1 MKKTLLTLAMLALA
15 LTGVQAGVVINEENF
30 PDENFRW
37 EMENNAD
44 ADHDGFL
51 SDEEIA
57 AVNDYFL
64 RLSDVVNFKG
74 IEYFYDGLK
83 HLLIGGLNSPDPYTV
98 TNLDISKFKVLESIE
113 ISDYPYF
120 TSLDFSKNTTLKS
133 ILLHFLQ
140 SLTTVQLPA
149 GLETLR
155 IDGTPNVT
163 SLDLTPCKN
172 SLVQLFLWF
181 GGVKELDLSN
191 YKALTDISVTG
202 NSAEERYPL
211 TSLNVS
217 GCDNLGNVSLDATT
231 IETVTMKDLESLHNL
246 NISYNEIKTLK
257 VENCPLL
264 SGIECNENDLSS
276 LNIKKCPVLW
286 LLRADNNRM
295 KELIIDES
303 PRLTLIEAANNQL
316 MWLDMSNVEKDVSTE
331 DATFKVDNQTPY
343 VQAVK
348 ISPTEVGLRVH
359 ERLDVS
365 RVLNLRA
372 KGLAMTPKEIF
383 VDGIRYFVFYNN
395 GPDTPNLVGSDCGY
409 EYETKWPYKW
419 IEENSKDNNLPV
431 TLNVASWTKHQAFL
445 TLSESRV
452 EGKYGEPAPAAPT
465 VTRSQDYDGKIT
477 FSSSDESVVKVD
489 PDTGVLT
496 VTGAGTAIISVKGAE
511 TDYRLAPAVK
521 TYTVYIEKATPV
533 IAFPATEINAVY
545 GETVPLNQLTVTWYE
560 GTVTYASANEKKA
573 TVTAE
578 GVVTTKGAG
587 DVIIKGIAPETRNFK
602 RGEVTYVLHIDR
614 ARPAF
619 SFAEANVT
627 AVLGEAVPENKL
639 TVGLYDGEVTYAS
652 SDEAI
657 AMVDANGVVTMK
669 APGQVIIT
677 ATGAETENCYEAQKA
692 QYSLTVN
699 DPSGISEIVN
709 GQSANRKYFDL
720 QGRRIIGSAAR
731 KGMYVVDGKKVIVK

>member
-15 LTGVQAGVVINEENF
+15 LTGAKASVVINSTNF
-30 PDENFRW
+30 PDENFRAQVA
-37 EMENNAD
+37 EAFD
-44 ADHDGFL
+44 SDGDGTI
-51 SDEEIA
+51 SDEEMEA
-57 AVNDYFL
+57 NGGHH
-64 RLSDVVNFKG
+64 NFDRVSNLKG
-74 IEYFYDGLK
+74 IE
-83 HLLIGGLNSPDPYTV
+83 LLTSITELQIINYPGEPGITTFDYALPNLLWLEFQDQVGTLTTV
-98 TNLDISKFKVLESIE
+98 DASKCTNLESFGVIE
-113 ISDYPYF
+113 NPAGLSTLKLPSSLKSLNLCYAPLIKTFDPKQFPNLQTMSLLGNTGITD
-120 TSLDFSKNTTLKS
+120 LDFSGHKS
-133 ILLHFLQ
+133 IQNISVVGYDKPYQLNSLNMVNCPELTNIDIKVCTIK
-140 SLTTVQLPA
+140 SLTFKSLPEMLSILVYESDITNMLVDDLSQLGSIEAHNNVLGTLTLNNLPA
-149 GLETLR
+149 IYGLSCE
-155 IDGTPNVT
+155 
-163 SLDLTPCKN
+163 
-172 SLVQLFLWF
+172 
-181 GGVKELDLSN
+181 SN
-191 YKALTDISVTG
+191 KLQT
-202 NSAEERYPL
+202 
-211 TSLNVS
+211 
-217 GCDNLGNVSLDATT
+217 
-231 IETVTMKDLESLHNL
+231 
-246 NISYNEIKTLK
+246 
-257 VENCPLL
+257 
-264 SGIECNENDLSS
+264 
-276 LNIKKCPVLW
+276 
-286 LLRADNNRM
+286 
-295 KELIIDES
+295 LIIDKCPGMNGINAEHN
-303 PRLTLIEAANNQL
+303 RL
-316 MWLDMSNVEKDVSTE
+316 MWLDLQDVKKNGTDENSLKIDDQQPT
-331 DATFKVDNQTPY
+331 
-343 VQAVK
+343 VQVVK
-348 ISPTEVGLRVH
+348 ISPTETGLLVH
-359 ERLDVS
+359 ERFDVS

-409 EYETKWPYKW
+409 EYETKWPYPW
-419 IEENSKDNNLPV
+419 VDGNTKDNNLPV

-445 TLSESRV
+445 MLSESRV

-545 GETVPLNQLTVTWYE
+545 GETVPLNLLTVTWYE

-578 GVVTTKGAG
+578 GVVTTLGAG

-602 RGEVTYVLHIDR
+602 RGEVTYVVHIDR

-657 AMVDANGVVTMK
+657 ATVDANGVVTTK

-692 QYSLTVN
+692 QYLLTVA
-699 DPSGISEIVN
+699 DPSGIGEIVN

-720 QGRRIIGSAAR
+720 QGRRIIGCAAR

>member
-15 LTGVQAGVVINEENF
+15 LTGAKASVVINSTNF
-30 PDENFRW
+30 PDENFRAQVA
-37 EMENNAD
+37 EAFD
-44 ADHDGFL
+44 SDGDGTI
-51 SDEEIA
+51 SDEEMEA
-57 AVNDYFL
+57 NGGHH
-64 RLSDVVNFKG
+64 NFDRVSNLKG
-74 IEYFYDGLK
+74 IELLTSITELQIINYPDEPGLTTFDYE
-83 HLLIGGLNSPDPYTV
+83 LP
-98 TNLDISKFKVLESIE
+98 NLHWLEFQ
-113 ISDYPYF
+113 D
-120 TSLDFSKNTTLKS
+120 
-133 ILLHFLQ
+133 Q
-140 SLTTVQLPA
+140 VGSLTTVDATKCTNLEDFGVIENPA
-149 GLETLR
+149 GLSTLKLPSSLKSLNLCYAPL
-155 IDGTPNVT
+155 IKTFDPKQFPNLQT
-163 SLDLTPCKN
+163 MSLLGNTGITDLDFSGHKSIQNISVVGYDKPYQLN
-172 SLVQLFLWF
+172 SLNMVNCP
-181 GGVKELDLSN
+181 ELTNIDIKVCTIKSLTFKSLPEMLSILVYESDITNMLVDDLSQLGSIEAHN
-191 YKALTDISVTG
+191 NVLDTLT
-202 NSAEERYPL
+202 
-211 TSLNVS
+211 LN
-217 GCDNLGNVSLDATT
+217 NLPAIYGLSC
-231 IETVTMKDLESLHNL
+231 ESNKLQ
-246 NISYNEIKTLK
+246 T
-257 VENCPLL
+257 
-264 SGIECNENDLSS
+264 
-276 LNIKKCPVLW
+276 
-286 LLRADNNRM
+286 
-295 KELIIDES
+295 LIIDKCPGMNGINAEHN
-303 PRLTLIEAANNQL
+303 RL
-316 MWLDMSNVEKDVSTE
+316 MWLDLQDVKKNGTDENSLKIDDQQPT
-331 DATFKVDNQTPY
+331 

-348 ISPTEVGLRVH
+348 ISPTETGLLVH
-359 ERLDVS
+359 ERFDVS

-372 KGLAMTPKEIF
+372 KGIAQTPRETT

-409 EYETKWPYKW
+409 EYETKWPYPW
-419 IEENSKDNNLPV
+419 VDGNTKDNNLPV

-496 VTGAGTAIISVKGAE
+496 VVGAGTAIISVKGAE

-521 TYTVYIEKATPV
+521 TYTVYIEKATPG

-602 RGEVTYVLHIDR
+602 RGEVTYVLHIDK

-619 SFAEANVT
+619 SFAKANVT

-657 AMVDANGVVTMK
+657 ATVDANGVVTTK

-677 ATGAETENCYEAQKA
+677 ATGTETENCYEAQKA

-699 DPSGISEIVN
+699 DPSGIGEIVN

-720 QGRRIIGSAAR
+720 QGRRIISSAVK

>member
-15 LTGVQAGVVINEENF
+15 LTGAKASVVINSTNF
-30 PDENFRW
+30 PDENFRAQVA
-37 EMENNAD
+37 EAFD
-44 ADHDGFL
+44 SDGDGTI
-51 SDEEIA
+51 SDEEMEA
-57 AVNDYFL
+57 NGGHH
-64 RLSDVVNFKG
+64 NFDRVSNLKG
-74 IEYFYDGLK
+74 IELLTSITELQIINYPDEPGLTTFDYE
-83 HLLIGGLNSPDPYTV
+83 LP
-98 TNLDISKFKVLESIE
+98 NLHWLEFH
-113 ISDYPYF
+113 DMVG
-120 TSLDFSKNTTLKS
+120 
-133 ILLHFLQ
+133 
-140 SLTTVQLPA
+140 SLTTVDATKCTNLEDFGVIENPA
-149 GLETLR
+149 GLSTLKLPSSLKSLNLCYAPL
-155 IDGTPNVT
+155 IKTFDPKQFPNLQT
-163 SLDLTPCKN
+163 MSLLGNTGITDLDFSGHKSIQNISVVGYDKPYQLN
-172 SLVQLFLWF
+172 SLNMVNCP
-181 GGVKELDLSN
+181 ELTNIDIKVCTIKSLTFKSLPEMLSILVYESDITNMLVDDLSQLGSIEAHN
-191 YKALTDISVTG
+191 NVLGTLT
-202 NSAEERYPL
+202 
-211 TSLNVS
+211 LN
-217 GCDNLGNVSLDATT
+217 NLPAIYGLSC
-231 IETVTMKDLESLHNL
+231 ESNKLQ
-246 NISYNEIKTLK
+246 T
-257 VENCPLL
+257 
-264 SGIECNENDLSS
+264 
-276 LNIKKCPVLW
+276 
-286 LLRADNNRM
+286 
-295 KELIIDES
+295 LIIDKCPGMNGINAEHN
-303 PRLTLIEAANNQL
+303 RL
-316 MWLDMSNVEKDVSTE
+316 MWLDLQDVKKNGTDENSLKIDDQQPT
-331 DATFKVDNQTPY
+331 

-348 ISPTEVGLRVH
+348 ISPTETGLLVH
-359 ERLDVS
+359 ERFDVS

-409 EYETKWPYKW
+409 EYETKWPYPW
-419 IEENSKDNNLPV
+419 VDGNTKDNNLPV

-560 GTVTYASANEKKA
+560 GTETYASANEKKA

-578 GVVTTKGAG
+578 GVVTTLGAG

-602 RGEVTYVLHIDR
+602 RGEVTYVVHIDR

-657 AMVDANGVVTMK
+657 ATVDANGMVTTK

-692 QYSLTVN
+692 QYSLTVT
-699 DPSGISEIVN
+699 DPSGIGEIVN

-720 QGRRIIGSAAR
+720 QGRRIISSAVK

>member
-15 LTGVQAGVVINEENF
+15 LTGAKASVVINSTNF
-30 PDENFRW
+30 PDENFRAQVA
-37 EMENNAD
+37 EAFD
-44 ADHDGFL
+44 SDGDGTI
-51 SDEEIA
+51 SDEEMEA
-57 AVNDYFL
+57 NGGHH
-64 RLSDVVNFKG
+64 NFDRVSNLKG
-74 IEYFYDGLK
+74 IE
-83 HLLIGGLNSPDPYTV
+83 LLTSITELQIINYPGEPGITTFDYALPNLLWLEFQDQVGTLTTV
-98 TNLDISKFKVLESIE
+98 DASKCTNLESFGVIE
-113 ISDYPYF
+113 NPAGLSTLKLPSSLKSLNLCYAPLIKTFDPKQFPNLQTMSLLGNTGITD
-120 TSLDFSKNTTLKS
+120 LDFSGHKS
-133 ILLHFLQ
+133 IQNISVVGYDKPYQLNSLNMVNCPELTNIDIKVCTIK
-140 SLTTVQLPA
+140 SLTFKSLPEMLSILVYESDITNMLVDDLSQLGSIEAHNNVLGTLTLNNLPA
-149 GLETLR
+149 IYGLSCE
-155 IDGTPNVT
+155 
-163 SLDLTPCKN
+163 
-172 SLVQLFLWF
+172 
-181 GGVKELDLSN
+181 SN
-191 YKALTDISVTG
+191 KLQT
-202 NSAEERYPL
+202 
-211 TSLNVS
+211 
-217 GCDNLGNVSLDATT
+217 
-231 IETVTMKDLESLHNL
+231 
-246 NISYNEIKTLK
+246 
-257 VENCPLL
+257 
-264 SGIECNENDLSS
+264 
-276 LNIKKCPVLW
+276 
-286 LLRADNNRM
+286 
-295 KELIIDES
+295 LIIDKCPGMNGINAEHN
-303 PRLTLIEAANNQL
+303 RL
-316 MWLDMSNVEKDVSTE
+316 MWLDLQDVKKNGTDENSLKIDDQQPT
-331 DATFKVDNQTPY
+331 

-348 ISPTEVGLRVH
+348 ISPTETGLLVH
-359 ERLDVS
+359 ERFDVS

-372 KGLAMTPKEIF
+372 KGIAQTPRETT
-383 VDGIRYFVFYNN
+383 VDGIRYFVFYDN

-409 EYETKWPYKW
+409 EYETKWPYPW
-419 IEENSKDNNLPV
+419 VDGNTKDNNLPV

-602 RGEVTYVLHIDR
+602 RGEVTYVLHIDK

-619 SFAEANVT
+619 SFAKANVT

-657 AMVDANGVVTMK
+657 ATVDANGVVTTK
-669 APGQVIIT
+669 VLGQVIIT

-692 QYSLTVN
+692 QYLLTVA
-699 DPSGISEIVN
+699 DPSGIGEIVN

-720 QGRRIIGSAAR
+720 QGRRIISSAVK

>member
-15 LTGVQAGVVINEENF
+15 LTGAKASVVINSTNF
-30 PDENFRW
+30 PDENFRAQVA
-37 EMENNAD
+37 EAFD
-44 ADHDGFL
+44 SDGDGTI
-51 SDEEIA
+51 SDEEMEA
-57 AVNDYFL
+57 NGGHH
-64 RLSDVVNFKG
+64 NFDRVSNLKG
-74 IEYFYDGLK
+74 IELLTSIIELQIINYPDEPGLTTFDYE
-83 HLLIGGLNSPDPYTV
+83 LP
-98 TNLDISKFKVLESIE
+98 NLHWLEFQ
-113 ISDYPYF
+113 D
-120 TSLDFSKNTTLKS
+120 
-133 ILLHFLQ
+133 Q
-140 SLTTVQLPA
+140 VGSLTTVDATKCTNLEDFGVIENPA
-149 GLETLR
+149 GLSTLKLPSSLKSLNLCYAPL
-155 IDGTPNVT
+155 IKTFDPKQFPNLQT
-163 SLDLTPCKN
+163 MSLLGNTGITDLDFSGHKSIQNISVVGYDKPYQLN
-172 SLVQLFLWF
+172 SLNMVNCP
-181 GGVKELDLSN
+181 ELTNIDIKVCTIKSLTFKSLPEMLSILVYESDITNMLVDDLSQLGSIEAHN
-191 YKALTDISVTG
+191 NVLGTLT
-202 NSAEERYPL
+202 
-211 TSLNVS
+211 LN
-217 GCDNLGNVSLDATT
+217 NLPAIYELSC
-231 IETVTMKDLESLHNL
+231 ESNKLQ
-246 NISYNEIKTLK
+246 T
-257 VENCPLL
+257 
-264 SGIECNENDLSS
+264 
-276 LNIKKCPVLW
+276 
-286 LLRADNNRM
+286 
-295 KELIIDES
+295 LIIDKCPGMNAINAEHN
-303 PRLTLIEAANNQL
+303 RL
-316 MWLDMSNVEKDVSTE
+316 MWLDLQDVKKNGTDENSLKIDDQQPT
-331 DATFKVDNQTPY
+331 

-348 ISPTEVGLRVH
+348 ISPTETGLLVH
-359 ERLDVS
+359 ERFDVS

-372 KGLAMTPKEIF
+372 KGIAQTPRETT
-383 VDGIRYFVFYNN
+383 VDGIRYFVFYDN

-409 EYETKWPYKW
+409 EYETKWPYPW
-419 IEENSKDNNLPV
+419 VDGNTKDNNLPV

-560 GTVTYASANEKKA
+560 GTVTYASTNEKKA

-602 RGEVTYVLHIDR
+602 RGEVTYVVHIDR

-657 AMVDANGVVTMK
+657 ATVDANGVVTTK

-692 QYSLTVN
+692 QYSLTVT
-699 DPSGISEIVN
+699 DPSGIGEIVN

-720 QGRRIIGSAAR
+720 QGRRIISSAVK

>member
-15 LTGVQAGVVINEENF
+15 LTGAKASVVINSTNF
-30 PDENFRW
+30 PDENFRAQVA
-37 EMENNAD
+37 EAFD
-44 ADHDGFL
+44 SDGDGTI
-51 SDEEIA
+51 SDEEMEA
-57 AVNDYFL
+57 NGGHH
-64 RLSDVVNFKG
+64 NFDRVSNLKG
-74 IEYFYDGLK
+74 IELLTSITELQIINYPDEPGLTTFDYE
-83 HLLIGGLNSPDPYTV
+83 LP
-98 TNLDISKFKVLESIE
+98 NLHWLEFQ
-113 ISDYPYF
+113 D
-120 TSLDFSKNTTLKS
+120 
-133 ILLHFLQ
+133 Q
-140 SLTTVQLPA
+140 VGSLTTVDATKCTNLEDFGVIENPA
-149 GLETLR
+149 GLSTLKLPSSLKSLNLCYAPL
-155 IDGTPNVT
+155 IKTFDPKQFPNLQT
-163 SLDLTPCKN
+163 MSLLGNTGITDLDFSGHKSIQNISVVGYDKPYQLN
-172 SLVQLFLWF
+172 SLNMVNCP
-181 GGVKELDLSN
+181 ELTNIDIKVCTIKSLTFKSLPEMLSILVYESDITNMLVDDLSQLGSIEAHN
-191 YKALTDISVTG
+191 NVLGTLT
-202 NSAEERYPL
+202 
-211 TSLNVS
+211 LN
-217 GCDNLGNVSLDATT
+217 NLPAIYGLSC
-231 IETVTMKDLESLHNL
+231 ESNKLQ
-246 NISYNEIKTLK
+246 T
-257 VENCPLL
+257 
-264 SGIECNENDLSS
+264 
-276 LNIKKCPVLW
+276 
-286 LLRADNNRM
+286 
-295 KELIIDES
+295 LIIDKCPGMNGINAEHN
-303 PRLTLIEAANNQL
+303 RL
-316 MWLDMSNVEKDVSTE
+316 MWLDLQDVKKNGTDENSLKIDDQQPT
-331 DATFKVDNQTPY
+331 

-348 ISPTEVGLRVH
+348 ISPTETGLLVH
-359 ERLDVS
+359 ERFDVS

-372 KGLAMTPKEIF
+372 KGIAQTPRETT
-383 VDGIRYFVFYNN
+383 VDGIRYFVFYDN

-409 EYETKWPYKW
+409 EYETKWPYPW
-419 IEENSKDNNLPV
+419 VDGNTKDNNLPV

-521 TYTVYIEKATPV
+521 TYTVYIEKAKPV

-602 RGEVTYVLHIDR
+602 RGEVTYVVHIDR

-627 AVLGEAVPENKL
+627 AVLGDAVPENKL
-639 TVGLYDGEVTYAS
+639 TVGLYDGEVTFAC

-657 AMVDANGVVTMK
+657 ATVDANGVVTTK

>member
-15 LTGVQAGVVINEENF
+15 LTGAQASVVVNSTNF
-30 PDENFRW
+30 PDENFRAQVA
-37 EMENNAD
+37 EAFD
-44 ADHDGFL
+44 SDGDGTI
-51 SDEEIA
+51 SDEEMEA
-57 AVNDYFL
+57 NGGHH
-64 RLSDVVNFKG
+64 NFDRVSNLKG
-74 IEYFYDGLK
+74 IELLTSITELQIINYPDEPGLTTFDYE
-83 HLLIGGLNSPDPYTV
+83 LQ
-98 TNLDISKFKVLESIE
+98 NLHWLEFQ
-113 ISDYPYF
+113 D
-120 TSLDFSKNTTLKS
+120 
-133 ILLHFLQ
+133 Q
-140 SLTTVQLPA
+140 VGSLTTVDATKCTNLEDFGVIENPA
-149 GLETLR
+149 GLSTLKLPSSLKSLNLCYAPL
-155 IDGTPNVT
+155 IKTFDPKQFPNLQT
-163 SLDLTPCKN
+163 MSLLGNTGITDLDFSGHKSIQNISVVGYDKPYQLN
-172 SLVQLFLWF
+172 SLNMVNCP
-181 GGVKELDLSN
+181 ELTNIDIKVCTIKSLTFKSLPEMLSILVYESDITNMLVDDLSQLGSIEAHN
-191 YKALTDISVTG
+191 NVLGTLT
-202 NSAEERYPL
+202 
-211 TSLNVS
+211 LN
-217 GCDNLGNVSLDATT
+217 NLPAIYGLSC
-231 IETVTMKDLESLHNL
+231 ESNKLQ
-246 NISYNEIKTLK
+246 T
-257 VENCPLL
+257 
-264 SGIECNENDLSS
+264 
-276 LNIKKCPVLW
+276 
-286 LLRADNNRM
+286 
-295 KELIIDES
+295 LIIDKCPGMNGINAEHN
-303 PRLTLIEAANNQL
+303 RL
-316 MWLDMSNVEKDVSTE
+316 MWLDLQDVKKNGTDENSLKIDDQQPT
-331 DATFKVDNQTPY
+331 

-348 ISPTEVGLRVH
+348 ISPTETGLLVH
-359 ERLDVS
+359 ERFDVS

-409 EYETKWPYKW
+409 EYETKWPYPW
-419 IEENSKDNNLPV
+419 VDGNTKDNNLPV
-431 TLNVASWTKHQAFL
+431 TLNVTSWTKHQAFL

-578 GVVTTKGAG
+578 GVVTTLGAG

-602 RGEVTYVLHIDR
+602 RGEVTYVVHIDR

-657 AMVDANGVVTMK
+657 ATVDANGVVTTK

-699 DPSGISEIVN
+699 DPSGIGEIVN

-720 QGRRIIGSAAR
+720 QGRRIISSAVK

>member
-15 LTGVQAGVVINEENF
+15 LTGAKASVVINSTNF
-30 PDENFRW
+30 PDENFRAQVA
-37 EMENNAD
+37 EAFD
-44 ADHDGFL
+44 SDGDGTI
-51 SDEEIA
+51 SDEEMEA
-57 AVNDYFL
+57 NGGHH
-64 RLSDVVNFKG
+64 NFDRVSNLKG
-74 IEYFYDGLK
+74 IELLTSITELQIINYPDEPGLTTFDYE
-83 HLLIGGLNSPDPYTV
+83 LP
-98 TNLDISKFKVLESIE
+98 NLHWLEFQ
-113 ISDYPYF
+113 D
-120 TSLDFSKNTTLKS
+120 
-133 ILLHFLQ
+133 Q
-140 SLTTVQLPA
+140 VGSLTTVDATKCTNLEDFGVIENPA
-149 GLETLR
+149 GLSTLKLPSSLKSLNLCYAPL
-155 IDGTPNVT
+155 IKTFDPKQFPNLQT
-163 SLDLTPCKN
+163 MSLLGNTGITDLDFSGHKSIQNISVVGYDKPYQLN
-172 SLVQLFLWF
+172 SLNMVNCP
-181 GGVKELDLSN
+181 ELTNIDIKVCTIKSLTFKSLPEMLSILVYESDITNMLVDDLSQLGSIEAHN
-191 YKALTDISVTG
+191 NVLGTLT
-202 NSAEERYPL
+202 
-211 TSLNVS
+211 LN
-217 GCDNLGNVSLDATT
+217 NLPAIYGLSC
-231 IETVTMKDLESLHNL
+231 ESNKLQ
-246 NISYNEIKTLK
+246 T
-257 VENCPLL
+257 
-264 SGIECNENDLSS
+264 
-276 LNIKKCPVLW
+276 
-286 LLRADNNRM
+286 
-295 KELIIDES
+295 LIIDKCPGMNGINAEHN
-303 PRLTLIEAANNQL
+303 RL
-316 MWLDMSNVEKDVSTE
+316 MWLDLQDVKKNGTDENSLKIDDQQPT
-331 DATFKVDNQTPY
+331 

-348 ISPTEVGLRVH
+348 ISPTETGLLVH
-359 ERLDVS
+359 ERFDVS

-372 KGLAMTPKEIF
+372 KGIAQTPRETT
-383 VDGIRYFVFYNN
+383 VDGIRYFVFYDN

-409 EYETKWPYKW
+409 EYETKWPYPW
-419 IEENSKDNNLPV
+419 VDGNTKDNNLPV

-511 TDYRLAPAVK
+511 TDYRLAPATK
-521 TYTVYIEKATPV
+521 TYTV
-533 IAFPATEINAVY
+533 F
-545 GETVPLNQLTVTWYE
+545 
-560 GTVTYASANEKKA
+560 
-573 TVTAE
+573 
-578 GVVTTKGAG
+578 
-587 DVIIKGIAPETRNFK
+587 
-602 RGEVTYVLHIDR
+602 IDR

-657 AMVDANGVVTMK
+657 ATVDANGVVTTK

>member
-1 MKKTLLTLAMLALA
+1 MKKTLLTLAILALA
-15 LTGVQAGVVINEENF
+15 LTGAKASVVINSTNF
-30 PDENFRW
+30 PDENFRAQVA
-37 EMENNAD
+37 EAFD
-44 ADHDGFL
+44 SDGDGTI
-51 SDEEIA
+51 SDEEMEA
-57 AVNDYFL
+57 NGGHH
-64 RLSDVVNFKG
+64 NFDRVSNLKG
-74 IEYFYDGLK
+74 IELLTSITELQIINYPDEPGLTTFDYE
-83 HLLIGGLNSPDPYTV
+83 LP
-98 TNLDISKFKVLESIE
+98 NLHWLEFQ
-113 ISDYPYF
+113 D
-120 TSLDFSKNTTLKS
+120 
-133 ILLHFLQ
+133 Q
-140 SLTTVQLPA
+140 VGSLTTVDATKCTNLEDFGVIENPA
-149 GLETLR
+149 GLSTLKLPSSLKSLNLCYAPL
-155 IDGTPNVT
+155 IKTFDPKQFPNLQT
-163 SLDLTPCKN
+163 MSLLGNTGITDLDFSNHKSIQNISVVGYDKPYQLN
-172 SLVQLFLWF
+172 SLNMV
-181 GGVKELDLSN
+181 
-191 YKALTDISVTG
+191 
-202 NSAEERYPL
+202 
-211 TSLNVS
+211 
-217 GCDNLGNVSLDATT
+217 
-231 IETVTMKDLESLHNL
+231 
-246 NISYNEIKTLK
+246 
-257 VENCPLL
+257 NCPELTNIDIKVCTIKSLTFKSLPEVL
-264 SGIECNENDLSS
+264 SILVVESDITSMLVDDLAQLSS
-276 LNIKKCPVLW
+276 IEAHDNVLGTLTLNNLPAIYGLDCN
-286 LLRADNNRM
+286 DN
-295 KELIIDES
+295 KLQTLIIDKCPGMNGINAEHN
-303 PRLTLIEAANNQL
+303 RL
-316 MWLDMSNVEKDVSTE
+316 MWLDLQDVKKNGTDENSLKIDYQQPT
-331 DATFKVDNQTPY
+331 

-348 ISPTEVGLRVH
+348 ISPTETGLLVH
-359 ERLDVS
+359 ERFDVS

-372 KGLAMTPKEIF
+372 KGIAQTPRETT

-409 EYETKWPYKW
+409 EYETKWPYPW
-419 IEENSKDNNLPV
+419 VDGNTKDNNLPV

-511 TDYRLAPAVK
+511 TGYRLAPAVK

-560 GTVTYASANEKKA
+560 GTVTYASTNEKKA

-602 RGEVTYVLHIDR
+602 RGEVTYVVHIDR

-619 SFAEANVT
+619 SFAQANVT

-657 AMVDANGVVTMK
+657 ATVDANGVVTTK
-669 APGQVIIT
+669 VLGQVIIT

-692 QYSLTVN
+692 QYSLTVT
-699 DPSGISEIVN
+699 DPSGIGEIVN

-720 QGRRIIGSAAR
+720 QGRRIISSAVK

>member
-15 LTGVQAGVVINEENF
+15 LTGAKASVVINSTNF
-30 PDENFRW
+30 PDENFRAQVA
-37 EMENNAD
+37 EAFD
-44 ADHDGFL
+44 SDGDGTI
-51 SDEEIA
+51 SDEEMEA
-57 AVNDYFL
+57 NGGHH
-64 RLSDVVNFKG
+64 NFDRVSNLKG
-74 IEYFYDGLK
+74 IE
-83 HLLIGGLNSPDPYTV
+83 LLTSITELQIINYPGEPGITTFDYALPNLLWLEFQDQVGTLTTV
-98 TNLDISKFKVLESIE
+98 DASKCTNLESFGVIE
-113 ISDYPYF
+113 NPAGLSTLKLPSSLKSLNLCYAPLIKTFDPKQFPNLQTMSLLGNTGITD
-120 TSLDFSKNTTLKS
+120 LDFSGHKS
-133 ILLHFLQ
+133 IQNISVVGYDKPYQLNSLNMVNCPELTNIDIKVCTIK
-140 SLTTVQLPA
+140 SLTFKSLPEMLSILVYESDITNMLVDDLSQLGSIEAHNNVLGTLTLNNLPA
-149 GLETLR
+149 IYGLSCE
-155 IDGTPNVT
+155 
-163 SLDLTPCKN
+163 
-172 SLVQLFLWF
+172 
-181 GGVKELDLSN
+181 SN
-191 YKALTDISVTG
+191 KLQT
-202 NSAEERYPL
+202 
-211 TSLNVS
+211 
-217 GCDNLGNVSLDATT
+217 
-231 IETVTMKDLESLHNL
+231 
-246 NISYNEIKTLK
+246 
-257 VENCPLL
+257 
-264 SGIECNENDLSS
+264 
-276 LNIKKCPVLW
+276 
-286 LLRADNNRM
+286 
-295 KELIIDES
+295 LIIDKCPGMNGINAEHN
-303 PRLTLIEAANNQL
+303 RL
-316 MWLDMSNVEKDVSTE
+316 MWLDLQDVKKNGTDENSLKIDDQQPT
-331 DATFKVDNQTPY
+331 

-348 ISPTEVGLRVH
+348 ISPTETGLLVH
-359 ERLDVS
+359 ERFDVS

-372 KGLAMTPKEIF
+372 KGIAQTPRETT
-383 VDGIRYFVFYNN
+383 VDGIRYFVFYDN
-395 GPDTPNLVGSDCGY
+395 GPDTPNLVGSDCFY
-409 EYETKWPYKW
+409 EYDTKWPYPW
-419 IEENSKDNNLPV
+419 IDGNSKDNNLPV

-602 RGEVTYVLHIDR
+602 RGEVTYVLHIDK

-619 SFAEANVT
+619 SFAKANVT

-657 AMVDANGVVTMK
+657 ATVDANGVVTTK
-669 APGQVIIT
+669 VLGQVIIT

-692 QYSLTVN
+692 QYSLTVT
-699 DPSGISEIVN
+699 DPSGIGEIVN

-720 QGRRIIGSAAR
+720 QGRRIISSAVK

>member
-15 LTGVQAGVVINEENF
+15 LTGAKASVVINSTNF
-30 PDENFRW
+30 PDENFRAQVA
-37 EMENNAD
+37 EAFD
-44 ADHDGFL
+44 SDGDGTI
-51 SDEEIA
+51 SDEEMEA
-57 AVNDYFL
+57 NGGHH
-64 RLSDVVNFKG
+64 NFDRVSNLKG
-74 IEYFYDGLK
+74 IE
-83 HLLIGGLNSPDPYTV
+83 LLTSITELQIINYPGEPGITTFDYALPNLLWLEFQDQVGTLTTV
-98 TNLDISKFKVLESIE
+98 DASKCTNLESFGVIE
-113 ISDYPYF
+113 NPAGLSTLKLPSSLKSLNLCYAPLIKTFDPKQFPNLQTMSLLGNTGITD
-120 TSLDFSKNTTLKS
+120 LDFSGHKS
-133 ILLHFLQ
+133 IQNISVVGYDKPYQLNSLNMVNCPELTNIDIKVCTIK
-140 SLTTVQLPA
+140 SLTFKSLPEMLSILVYESDITNMLVDDLSQLGSIEAHNNVLGTLTLNNLPA
-149 GLETLR
+149 IYGLSCE
-155 IDGTPNVT
+155 
-163 SLDLTPCKN
+163 
-172 SLVQLFLWF
+172 
-181 GGVKELDLSN
+181 SN
-191 YKALTDISVTG
+191 KLQT
-202 NSAEERYPL
+202 
-211 TSLNVS
+211 
-217 GCDNLGNVSLDATT
+217 
-231 IETVTMKDLESLHNL
+231 
-246 NISYNEIKTLK
+246 
-257 VENCPLL
+257 
-264 SGIECNENDLSS
+264 
-276 LNIKKCPVLW
+276 
-286 LLRADNNRM
+286 
-295 KELIIDES
+295 LIIDKCPGMNGINAEHN
-303 PRLTLIEAANNQL
+303 RL
-316 MWLDMSNVEKDVSTE
+316 MWLDLQDVKKNGTDENSLKIDDQQPT
-331 DATFKVDNQTPY
+331 

-348 ISPTEVGLRVH
+348 ISPTETGLLVH
-359 ERLDVS
+359 ERFDVS

-383 VDGIRYFVFYNN
+383 VDGIRYFVFYDD

-409 EYETKWPYKW
+409 VYETKWPYPW
-419 IEENSKDNNLPV
+419 MDENSKDNNLPV
-431 TLNVASWTKHQAFL
+431 TLKVTSWTKHQAFL

-602 RGEVTYVLHIDR
+602 RGEVTYVLHIDK

-619 SFAEANVT
+619 SFAKANVT

-657 AMVDANGVVTMK
+657 ATVDANGVVTTK
-669 APGQVIIT
+669 VLGQVIIT

-692 QYSLTVN
+692 QYLLTVA
-699 DPSGISEIVN
+699 DPSGIGEIVN

-720 QGRRIIGSAAR
+720 QGRRIISSAVK